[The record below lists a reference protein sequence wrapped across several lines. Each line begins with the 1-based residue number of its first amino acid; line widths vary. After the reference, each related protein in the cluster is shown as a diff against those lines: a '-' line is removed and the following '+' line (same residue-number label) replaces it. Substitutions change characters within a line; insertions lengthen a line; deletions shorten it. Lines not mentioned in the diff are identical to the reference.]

1 MTKVNMNRSLYVC
14 AGLAVLALVAF
25 GCGGCS
31 NTSGPRYE
39 MPVTLA
45 AAFEGGQMVINV
57 TSVTLTVSA
66 EDMGTITREL
76 TVSNGQVEAVVDVPP
91 GMDRLFQLDAYN
103 DTLLIYSGS
112 ETTDVGLGEEITLI
126 IHMIPQVLMLK
137 VNPAYQDI
145 MISQTEHYFDIF
157 VHNPLNLFGAS
168 FRINFADAVINPIN
182 VVFSEQGDNGFDNL
196 LGPDF
201 LSFYRIDSNYVAI
214 AVTRFRGD
222 AGVTASGG
230 RLARIYFNPLSEGYS
245 PLEFDP
251 TTDSLTQPDGSPVV
265 GSTSII
271 LQNGEV
277 VVGIPQPE

>member
-1 MTKVNMNRSLYVC
+1 MMKVNMNRILYIS
-14 AGLAVLALVAF
+14 AGLAVLALLAF
-25 GCGGCS
+25 ACGGCS
-31 NTSGPRYE
+31 SSSGPRYE

-45 AAFEGGQMVINV
+45 AAFEGGEMVINV

-66 EDMGTITREL
+66 EDMGTISREL
-76 TVSNGQVEAVVDVPP
+76 SVSNGQVEAVVDVPP
-91 GMDRLFQLDAYN
+91 GPDRLFQLDAFM
-103 DTLLIYSGS
+103 DTILIYTGS
-112 ETTDVGLGEEITLI
+112 ETTDVGLGEDITLI
-126 IHMIPQVLMLK
+126 IHMLPQVLMLK
-137 VNPAYQDI
+137 VNPAYQEALI
-145 MISQTEHYFDIF
+145 TQTGHYFDIF

-168 FRINFADAVINPIN
+168 FRINFANTVINPVN
-182 VVFSEQGDNGFDNL
+182 VVFSEQGDDGFDNL

-201 LSFYRIDSNYVAI
+201 LPFYRIDSNYVAI

-222 AGVTASGG
+222 TGVTASGG
-230 RLARIYFNPLSEGYS
+230 RLARVYFNPMSEGYS

-251 TTDSLTQPDGSPVV
+251 NTDSLTQPDGNPVV